1 MVQIT
6 ATIAPVTV
14 APRNSR
20 RMGITFFNASIL
32 GEIISISKFGAAG
45 LAAQNREYVLNPATG
60 LSFLLAFDGYDIQ
73 NEWGA
78 YGSADTAILVVGETA
93 ERIKG

>member
-6 ATIAPVTV
+6 ATIAPVV
-14 APRNSR
+14 AATRNSK
-20 RMGITFFNASIL
+20 RMGITFFNASTG
-32 GEIISISKFGAAG
+32 GEIISISKFGPQG
-45 LAAQNREYVLNPATG
+45 LAAGNREYVLNPASG
-60 LSFLLAFDGYDIQ
+60 LSFLLAFDGPDIQ

-93 ERIKG
+93 ERSS